1 MILEIMEKNEKK
13 SPYAMRILVGLQ
25 HGEAD

>member
-13 SPYAMRILVGLQ
+13 FLYSMNIVIDLQ
-25 HGEAD
+25 HDKVD